1 MTKKINILNLMQG
14 LRLSQLVASKL
25 RIPCSSVDKY
35 LRFLINV
42 GTYLTGLREERN
54 LRISATTQIYLTSAP
69 RYSLQLQARL
79 EVAWSMM
86 RQEGSI
92 PPTAPMAL
100 PDRVLYY
107 SSIQYSLLKC
117 WHNGHKANYRNRKI
131 TCDEPENQT
140 ILHSLVI
147 EQEAKPPLC
156 SRPISVR
163 T

>member
-1 MTKKINILNLMQG
+1 MTKKFKILNLMQG

-25 RIPCSSVDKY
+25 RIPCSSVYKD
-35 LRFLINV
+35 LRFLWNV
-42 GTYLTGLREERN
+42 GTYLTDLGEERN
-54 LRISATTQIYLTSAP
+54 LRTSTTTQIYLTSAP

-100 PDRVLYY
+100 PDRVLYC

-131 TCDEPENQT
+131 TCDEPVKQT
-140 ILHSLVI
+140 ILQSLVT
-147 EQEAKPPLC
+147 EQEANPTLC
-156 SRPISVR
+156 